1 MEGYI
6 RTLKYRLKAIGKI
19 KSNSHDR
26 NKLTPSHKR
35 GECSQCVLHP
45 SVPPNSVHLE
55 CLPLLYGTQCLHVM
69 LCCFRKPKM
78 EAPTS
83 EYDEIPFSL
92 KWRMHFGKAEKDP
105 NTGSNIL
112 RLSNNR
118 LVQTHVQSTEY
129 QALKLISSSTKIP
142 AYKVVNVYNRPHGK
156 VVEYEGIPGKTL
168 DSCWDKLNMD
178 KRKKII
184 KEIGSFVQQLR
195 AMKPPTRAVV
205 GDSTLGG
212 AIDSRFG
219 PGKVGPFYSIDA
231 FHDFMRRGYSAKD
244 FRGECVD
251 KCHNRSTQYELKFT
265 HANLCPQ
272 NVLIDDS
279 GRVAAIINWEGSGWF
294 PEYWEY
300 VQMSQLADSRTLAG
314 DEWLSMMKGV
324 MVKYDEELQ
333 CDQIIRTRFKSDD
346 YGRPRSVRPPS
357 PSESMLKLEQE
368 EIDDKNTENTS
379 G

>member
-1 MEGYI
+1 MF
-6 RTLKYRLKAIGKI
+6 
-19 KSNSHDR
+19 N
-26 NKLTPSHKR
+26 
-35 GECSQCVLHP
+35 
-45 SVPPNSVHLE
+45 
-55 CLPLLYGTQCLHVM
+55 
-69 LCCFRKPKM
+69 CFRRPKM
-78 EAPTS
+78 ETPAS

-118 LVQTHVQSTEY
+118 LVQTSVQSTEY

-142 AYKVVNVYNRPHGK
+142 AYKVVNVYNRPTGK
-156 VVEYEGIPGKTL
+156 VVEYEGVPGKTL
-168 DSCWDKLNMD
+168 ESCWSKLSMD
-178 KRKKII
+178 KKKKIARD
-184 KEIGSFVQQLR
+184 IGGFVRQMR
-195 AMKPPTRAVV
+195 AMKPPTRVVV

-212 AIDSRFG
+212 ATDSRFG

-231 FHDFMRRGYSAKD
+231 FHDFMRRGHSTDD
-244 FRGECVD
+244 FRADCVQ
-251 KCHNRSTQYELKFT
+251 KCHERATPYELKFT
-265 HANLCPQ
+265 HANICPR

-279 GRVAAIINWEGSGWF
+279 GRVTALLHWEGSGWY

-300 VQMSQLADSRTLAG
+300 VQMSQLADKRTFVG
-314 DEWLSMMKGV
+314 EEWSDLMQTV
-324 MVKYDEELQ
+324 MVKYEDELR
-333 CDQIIRTRFKSDD
+333 CDQVIRARFRSED

-368 EIDDKNTENTS
+368 EIDDKNTDNTS